1 LITNYFYIVLDAST
15 SMDSIVGPTVDAYNS
30 IADGI
35 RVSAKLKNQK
45 SLVSLR
51 TFSDVPHPAKLFN
64 VPADKI
70 EPLLYG
76 KYRPNGNTQLFGAV
90 KASIEDLDPFDS
102 KRSNSSFTVIPIT
115 DGEDNRSYGLT
126 QVCLQMMAA
135 REENWT
141 FAFQVPRGKRDW
153 FARSFGVP
161 FGNINEWEAT
171 AAGATQMAVETAEAI
186 GKYMDERAQ
195 GARSSKGFFA
205 HVAPDLSGINVKRV
219 LDDLTG
225 QYRLLTVGPHPSGM
239 VWQIR
244 DFVEHMGMDFVNGN
258 CFYQLMK
265 PEEVQHYKQV
275 LIMEGR
281 KVYGGPEARELI
293 GLPRNQEAKVV
304 PGNHDRYTIFIQS
317 TSHNARKLP
326 HGTKLLVKK

>member
-1 LITNYFYIVLDAST
+1 MITNYFYIVLDAST

-35 RVSAKLKNQK
+35 RRNAEWRNQR

-51 TFSDVPHPAKLFN
+51 TFSDTPHPAKLFN

-76 KYRPNGNTQLFGAV
+76 QYRPMGNTQLFGAV
-90 KASIEDLDPFDS
+90 KASIEELDPFDS
-102 KRSNSSFTVIPIT
+102 KRANASFTVIPIT

-141 FAFQVPRGKRDW
+141 FAFQIPRGKRDW
-153 FARSFGVP
+153 FARQFNVP
-161 FGNINEWEAT
+161 HGNINEWEAT
-171 AAGATQMAVETAEAI
+171 AAGAARMAVDTQEAI
-186 GKYMDERAQ
+186 GNYMDERAA
-195 GARSSKGFFA
+195 GARATKGFF
-205 HVAPDLSGINVKRV
+205 VKPDLSGVNVKRV
-219 LDDLTG
+219 LDDLAG
-225 QYRLLTVGPHPSGM
+225 QFRVLTVGPNPSGM

-244 DFVEHMGMDFVNGN
+244 DFVEHMGMEFKNGE
-258 CFYQLMK
+258 CYYQLMK

-293 GLPRNQEAKVV
+293 GLPPGQEAKVT
-304 PGNHDRYTIFIQS
+304 PGNHDKYTIFIQS

-326 HGTKLLVKK
+326 HGTKLLVRK